1 VAPLQSHRA
10 VADPAPGDTLEPRST
25 QNDIRLRERVKRETG
40 DADILS
46 CGDHGLWTRPG
57 GGVSSVR
64 KNVVRGADRVS
75 AASRALL
82 DEVLGDHSERD
93 DLVVVFSSA
102 HSVARCSPCLQRR

>member
-1 VAPLQSHRA
+1 
-10 VADPAPGDTLEPRST
+10 
-25 QNDIRLRERVKRETG
+25 VKRETG

-93 DLVVVFSSA
+93 DLVVVFSGVVIDPVYAWLGSW
-102 HSVARCSPCLQRR
+102 RRTATSSSTRSGSSGRATSRALSSW